1 MGAASARAIASSGL
15 VLVDR
20 LAGGAIIAAMAAM
33 VVVVSLQVLLRYAF
47 NTSLDW
53 AEDIARLLFVWSI
66 FLAIPLGV
74 KQGSHIG
81 IELLVMRLPPP
92 GRTFLVR
99 CMALGCAA
107 LMAVV
112 CYQGVL
118 LTVQQWDEF
127 MPTLNVT
134 AALFMVP
141 VAFGAAHSALHFAAL
156 AISGAPPRVEVL
168 VE

>member
-1 MGAASARAIASSGL
+1 MSARAIASSGL
-15 VLVDR
+15 GLVDR
-20 LAGGAIIAAMAAM
+20 FAGGAIIAAMAAM

-47 NTSLDW
+47 NASLDW

-66 FLAIPLGV
+66 FLAVPLGV
-74 KQGSHIG
+74 KRGSHIA
-81 IELLVMRLPPP
+81 IELLTIHLPPP
-92 GRTFLVR
+92 ARMFLVR
-99 CMALGCAA
+99 VMALGCAA

-112 CYQGVL
+112 CYQSAL

-141 VAFGAAHSALHFAAL
+141 VAFGAAHSVLHFAAL

>member
-1 MGAASARAIASSGL
+1 MPGL
-15 VLVDR
+15 ALVDR
-20 LAGGAIIAAMAAM
+20 FASGAIIAAMAAM

-53 AEDIARLLFVWSI
+53 AEDVARLLFVWSI
-66 FLAIPLGV
+66 FLAVPLGV
-74 KQGSHIG
+74 KQGSHIA
-81 IELLVMRLPPP
+81 IELLTLRLPPP
-92 GRTFLVR
+92 ARTFFVR
-99 CMALGCAA
+99 LMALGCAA

-112 CYQGVL
+112 CYQSAL

-141 VAFGAAHSALHFAAL
+141 VALGAAHSALYFAVL
-156 AISGAPPRVEVL
+156 AAAGAPPAPAREAVE
-168 VE
+168 

>member
-1 MGAASARAIASSGL
+1 LPGL
-15 VLVDR
+15 ALLDR
-20 LAGGAIIAAMAAM
+20 LVGGAIIAAMAAM
-33 VVVVSLQVLLRYAF
+33 VVVVSLQVTLRYVF

-53 AEDIARLLFVWSI
+53 AEDVARLLFVWSI

-74 KQGSHIG
+74 KQGSHIA
-81 IELLVMRLPPP
+81 IQLLTLHLAPA
-92 GRTFLVR
+92 VR
-99 CMALGCAA
+99 KLLFRVMALGCAA

-112 CYQGVL
+112 CYQSTL

-141 VAFGAAHSALHFAAL
+141 VAFGAAHSTLNFVLL
-156 AISGAPPRVEVL
+156 AIAGTPPARKVIE
-168 VE
+168 

>member
-1 MGAASARAIASSGL
+1 MSARTIAASGLGLIDRFAS
-15 VLVDR
+15 
-20 LAGGAIIAAMAAM
+20 GAIIASMAAM
-33 VVVVSLQVLLRYAF
+33 VVVVSLQVLLRYGF
-47 NTSLDW
+47 NTSIDW

-74 KQGSHIG
+74 KRGSHIG
-81 IELLVMRLPPP
+81 IELLTIQLPPSA
-92 GRTFLVR
+92 RMFFVR
-99 CMALGCAA
+99 IMALSCAA

-112 CYQGVL
+112 CYQSAL
-118 LTVQQWDEF
+118 ITVQQWDEF

-156 AISGAPPRVEVL
+156 AISGAPPKLQVAAE
-168 VE
+168 

>member
-1 MGAASARAIASSGL
+1 MPGL
-15 VLVDR
+15 ALVDR
-20 LAGGAIIAAMAAM
+20 FASGAIIAAMAAM

-53 AEDIARLLFVWSI
+53 AEDVARLLFVWSI
-66 FLAIPLGV
+66 FLAVPLGV
-74 KQGSHIG
+74 KHGSHIA
-81 IELLVMRLPPP
+81 IELLTLRLPPSA
-92 GRTFLVR
+92 RTFFVR
-99 CMALGCAA
+99 LMALGCAA

-112 CYQGVL
+112 CYQSTL

-141 VAFGAAHSALHFAAL
+141 VALGAAHSALHFAGL
-156 AISGAPPRVEVL
+156 AISGAIGQIQVPVE
-168 VE
+168 

>member
-1 MGAASARAIASSGL
+1 MPGLALLDRCAA
-15 VLVDR
+15 
-20 LAGGAIIAAMAAM
+20 GAIIASMAGM

-53 AEDIARLLFVWSI
+53 AEDVARLLFVWSI

-74 KQGSHIG
+74 KQGSHIA
-81 IELLVMRLPPP
+81 IELLSERLSAPA
-92 GRTFLVR
+92 RRFCLR
-99 CMALGCAA
+99 LMALGCAA

-112 CYQGVL
+112 CYQSTL

-141 VAFGAAHSALHFAAL
+141 VAFGAAHSALHFAVL
-156 AISGAPPRVEVL
+156 AAAGAPPAKAPQAVE
-168 VE
+168 

>member
-1 MGAASARAIASSGL
+1 MSARAMASLGL
-15 VLVDR
+15 GLIDR
-20 LAGGAIIAAMAAM
+20 IAGGAIIAAMAAM

-53 AEDIARLLFVWSI
+53 AEDMARLLFVWSI

-81 IELLVMRLPPP
+81 IELLIIHLPSLA
-92 GRTFLVR
+92 RTFSIR
-99 CMALGCAA
+99 AMALGCAA

-112 CYQGVL
+112 CYQSAL

-141 VAFGAAHSALHFAAL
+141 VAFGAAHSVLHFMTL
-156 AISGAPPRVEVL
+156 AISGAPPKVQVAAE
-168 VE
+168 

>member
-1 MGAASARAIASSGL
+1 VTARAIVASGL
-15 VLVDR
+15 GLVDR
-20 LAGGAIIAAMAAM
+20 LAGVAIVATMAAM

-53 AEDIARLLFVWSI
+53 AEDVARLLFVWSI

-74 KQGSHIG
+74 KQGAHIG
-81 IELLVMRLPPP
+81 IELLVVQLPPTV
-92 GRTFLVR
+92 RTCLVR
-99 CMALGCAA
+99 LMALGCAA

-112 CYQGVL
+112 GYQCAL
-118 LTVQQWDEF
+118 LAAQQWDEF

-141 VAFGAAHSALHFAAL
+141 VAFGAAHSALHFTAL
-156 AISGAPPRVEVL
+156 AISGAPPRVQVAGE
-168 VE
+168 

>member
-1 MGAASARAIASSGL
+1 MPGL
-15 VLVDR
+15 ALLDR
-20 LAGGAIIAAMAAM
+20 LVGGTVIAAMAAM
-33 VVVVSLQVLLRYAF
+33 VVVVSLQVLLRYVF

-53 AEDIARLLFVWSI
+53 AEDVARLLFVWSI

-74 KQGSHIG
+74 KQGSHIA
-81 IELLVMRLPPP
+81 IELLTLHLRPAAQAYLF
-92 GRTFLVR
+92 RA
-99 CMALGCAA
+99 MALGCAA

-112 CYQGVL
+112 CYQAAL

-141 VAFGAAHSALHFAAL
+141 VAFGAAHSALYFAKL
-156 AISGAPPRVEVL
+156 AVSGATGQIQVRVE
-168 VE
+168 

>member
-1 MGAASARAIASSGL
+1 MPARTIASSGL
-15 VLVDR
+15 GLVDR
-20 LAGGAIIAAMAAM
+20 FAGGAIIAAMAAM

-74 KQGSHIG
+74 KQGSHIA
-81 IELLVMRLPPP
+81 IELLTSRLPPP
-92 GRTFLVR
+92 ARTFLVR
-99 CMALGCAA
+99 VMALGCAA
-107 LMAVV
+107 LMALV
-112 CYQGVL
+112 CYQSAL

-134 AALFMVP
+134 AALFMMP
-141 VAFGAAHSALHFAAL
+141 VAFGAAHSALHFTAL
-156 AISGAPPRVEVL
+156 ALSGAPPKMQVAAE
-168 VE
+168 

>member
-1 MGAASARAIASSGL
+1 MPGL
-15 VLVDR
+15 APVDR
-20 LAGGAIIAAMAAM
+20 LVGGVIIAAMAAM
-33 VVVVSLQVLLRYAF
+33 VIVVSLQVLLRYVF

-53 AEDIARLLFVWSI
+53 AEDVARLLFVWSI

-74 KQGSHIG
+74 KQGSHIA
-81 IELLVMRLPPP
+81 IELLTLHLTPAARRLFF
-92 GRTFLVR
+92 RT
-99 CMALGCAA
+99 MALGCAA

-112 CYQGVL
+112 CYQSTL

-141 VAFGAAHSALHFAAL
+141 VAFGAAHSALHFVL
-156 AISGAPPRVEVL
+156 FAITGTPPATRRAVE
-168 VE
+168 

>member
-1 MGAASARAIASSGL
+1 MPGL
-15 VLVDR
+15 ALVDR
-20 LAGGAIIAAMAAM
+20 FASGAIIAAMAAM

-53 AEDIARLLFVWSI
+53 AEDVARLLFVWSI
-66 FLAIPLGV
+66 FLAVPLGV
-74 KQGSHIG
+74 KRGSHIA
-81 IELLVMRLPPP
+81 IELLTIRLAPPL
-92 GRTFLVR
+92 RSFLVR
-99 CMALGCAA
+99 LMAVGCAA

-112 CYQGVL
+112 CYQSTL

-141 VAFGAAHSALHFAAL
+141 VALGAAHSALYFAVL
-156 AISGAPPRVEVL
+156 AAVGAPPAPAREAVE
-168 VE
+168 

>member
-1 MGAASARAIASSGL
+1 MSARTIASSALG
-15 VLVDR
+15 LVDR
-20 LAGGAIIAAMAAM
+20 FAAGAIVASMAAM

-81 IELLVMRLPPP
+81 IELLTIRLPAPT
-92 GRTFLVR
+92 RTFCVR
-99 CMALGCAA
+99 LMALGCAT

-112 CYQGVL
+112 CYQSAL

-141 VAFGAAHSALHFAAL
+141 VAFGAAHSTLHFTAL
-156 AISGAPPRVEVL
+156 ALSGAPPKVQVL

>member
-1 MGAASARAIASSGL
+1 
-15 VLVDR
+15 
-20 LAGGAIIAAMAAM
+20 M

-53 AEDIARLLFVWSI
+53 AEDVARLLFVWSI

-74 KQGSHIG
+74 KQGTHIA
-81 IELLVMRLPPP
+81 IELLTLHLAPAARGLFF
-92 GRTFLVR
+92 RA
-99 CMALGCAA
+99 MALGCAA
-107 LMAVV
+107 LMGVV
-112 CYQGVL
+112 CYQSTL

-141 VAFGAAHSALHFAAL
+141 VAFGAAHSALYFVLL
-156 AISGAPPRVEVL
+156 AIAGTPLAGARRPVE
-168 VE
+168 

>member
-1 MGAASARAIASSGL
+1 MPGL
-15 VLVDR
+15 ALLDR
-20 LAGGAIIAAMAAM
+20 LVGGAIIAAMAAM
-33 VVVVSLQVLLRYAF
+33 VVVVSLQVLLRYVF

-53 AEDIARLLFVWSI
+53 AEDVARLLFVWSI

-74 KQGSHIG
+74 KQGSHIA
-81 IELLVMRLPPP
+81 IEVLTVHLRPAAQAFFF
-92 GRTFLVR
+92 RA
-99 CMALGCAA
+99 MALGCAA

-112 CYQGVL
+112 CTQSTL

-141 VAFGAAHSALHFAAL
+141 VAFGAAHSTLYFVLL
-156 AISGAPPRVEVL
+156 AIAGTPPAGARGPVE
-168 VE
+168 

>member
-1 MGAASARAIASSGL
+1 MSARTIASSTLG
-15 VLVDR
+15 LVDR
-20 LAGGAIIAAMAAM
+20 LAAGAIISSMAAM
-33 VVVVSLQVLLRYAF
+33 VVVVSVQVLLRYAF

-53 AEDIARLLFVWSI
+53 AEDMARLLFVWSI

-74 KQGSHIG
+74 KQGSHIA
-81 IELLVMRLPPP
+81 IELLTSHLPPP
-92 GRTFLVR
+92 ARTFLVR
-99 CMALGCAA
+99 VMALGCAA

-112 CYQGVL
+112 CYQSAL

-141 VAFGAAHSALHFAAL
+141 VAFGAAHSALHFTAL
-156 AISGAPPRVEVL
+156 ALPGVPPKVKVAAE
-168 VE
+168 

>member
-1 MGAASARAIASSGL
+1 MSARAIASSGL
-15 VLVDR
+15 GLIDR
-20 LAGGAIIAAMAAM
+20 CASGTIIAAMAAM

-47 NTSLDW
+47 NASLDW

-66 FLAIPLGV
+66 FLAVPLGV
-74 KQGSHIG
+74 KRGSHIA
-81 IELLVMRLPPP
+81 IELLTVRLPPP
-92 GRTFLVR
+92 ARVFFIR
-99 CMALGCAA
+99 IMALGCAA
-107 LMAVV
+107 LMTVI
-112 CYQGVL
+112 CYQSAL

>member
-1 MGAASARAIASSGL
+1 LPGL
-15 VLVDR
+15 APVDR
-20 LAGGAIIAAMAAM
+20 LVGGVIIAAMAAM
-33 VVVVSLQVLLRYAF
+33 VIVVSLQVLLRYVF

-53 AEDIARLLFVWSI
+53 AEDVARLLFVWSI

-74 KQGSHIG
+74 KQGSHIA
-81 IELLVMRLPPP
+81 IELFTVHLAPAARRRLF
-92 GRTFLVR
+92 RA
-99 CMALGCAA
+99 MALGCGA

-112 CYQGVL
+112 CYQSTL

-141 VAFGAAHSALHFAAL
+141 VALGAAHSALHFVLL
-156 AISGAPPRVEVL
+156 AVAGAPPAAARKALE
-168 VE
+168 

>member
-1 MGAASARAIASSGL
+1 MPGL
-15 VLVDR
+15 ALLDR
-20 LAGGAIIAAMAAM
+20 LVGGAIIAAMAAM
-33 VVVVSLQVLLRYAF
+33 VVVVSLQVLLRYVF

-53 AEDIARLLFVWSI
+53 AEDVARLLFVWSI

-74 KQGSHIG
+74 KQGSHIA
-81 IELLVMRLPPP
+81 IELLTLHLTPAARQLFF
-92 GRTFLVR
+92 RA
-99 CMALGCAA
+99 MALGCAA

-112 CYQGVL
+112 CTQSTL

-141 VAFGAAHSALHFAAL
+141 VAFGAAHSTLHFVML
-156 AISGAPPRVEVL
+156 AIAGTPPAGARGPVE
-168 VE
+168 

>member
-1 MGAASARAIASSGL
+1 MSARTIASSGL
-15 VLVDR
+15 GLIDR
-20 LAGGAIIAAMAAM
+20 FAIGAIIASMAAM

-47 NTSLDW
+47 NASLDW

-81 IELLVMRLPPP
+81 IELFVIHLPAAA
-92 GRTFLVR
+92 RTFFVR
-99 CMALGCAA
+99 VMALGCAA

-112 CYQGVL
+112 CYESAL